1 MSASRSRDRM
11 RGGKGVMVMAYIPL
25 TMVPDLSV
33 LIDFAAQMVSSGI
46 ALAGVFIG
54 AHIANKAAIRQE
66 RLNVLRMAYA
76 NVFKSYAEWILTQD
90 TQQLAQLLPTIYEAR
105 LLSEADV
112 DASLQ
117 KLADA
122 VTQSSPNA
130 EQCSTYL
137 QEFWKRAQKEICKG
151 YRQ

>member
-66 RLNVLRMAYA
+66 RLNVHMQMFLNPMR
-76 NVFKSYAEWILTQD
+76 NGF
-90 TQQLAQLLPTIYEAR
+90 
-105 LLSEADV
+105 
-112 DASLQ
+112 
-117 KLADA
+117 
-122 VTQSSPNA
+122 
-130 EQCSTYL
+130 
-137 QEFWKRAQKEICKG
+137 
-151 YRQ
+151 